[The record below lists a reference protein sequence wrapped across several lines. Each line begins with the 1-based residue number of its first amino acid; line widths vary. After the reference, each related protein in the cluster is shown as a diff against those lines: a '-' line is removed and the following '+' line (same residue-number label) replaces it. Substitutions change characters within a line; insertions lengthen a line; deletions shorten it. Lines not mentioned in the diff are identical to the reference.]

1 MTDDILPGAA
11 IVGAIKDSAVEFVF
25 SVPDITTSEGLLRPI
40 AEDSD
45 LRLIRVCKEDEGI
58 GASAGLSYCDRRALL
73 LIQQT
78 GLLDSINAMR
88 GVAVEFSLPICLMVG
103 LLNMEPGV
111 PPQQSKSYGIR
122 VVEPILDA
130 MGIKHE
136 LIDTEKDIAKI
147 QPAIDH
153 AYAASEPVVLLI
165 GRTPNP

>member
-45 LRLIRVCKEDEGI
+45 LTLVRVCKEDEGI

-88 GVAVEFSLPICLMVG
+88 GVAVEFSLPICLM
-103 LLNMEPGV
+103 
-111 PPQQSKSYGIR
+111 SKSYGIR
-122 VVEPILDA
+122 IVEPILDA